1 MAFVDENIIDE
12 VIDQLELEEGAY
24 EAAVREME
32 EAQPVLSAYFW
43 SENFEL
49 FTDDER
55 AYLQYL
61 ALIIWKAYIKVN
73 GSSAKISEEQISE
86 AEEQNWARLEEV
98 KSPVFRERAG
108 IFFEDYFQED
118 LLAFAEDALLD
129 DDEDAIVTKEGRE
142 PLFVTLK
149 TVIDLMNAGPG

>member
-24 EAAVREME
+24 ELAVREME

-49 FTDDER
+49 FTADER

-61 ALIIWKAYIKVN
+61 ALIIWKAYITVN
-73 GSSAKISEEQISE
+73 GSSVKISEEQISE

-108 IFFEDYFQED
+108 IYFQED

-149 TVIDLMNAGPG
+149 TVIDLLNESRG